1 MVRALPVPNRSI
13 SGLMKGSSREL
24 GVVGLELLKADQ
36 IGTRFSQPF
45 EQSGKAAVYSV
56 DVIRCDGERVGSA
69 VAGTRSQVV

>member
-36 IGTRFSQPF
+36 IGSRFSQLF
-45 EQSGKAAVYSV
+45 EQSGKAAIYSV
-56 DVIRCDGERVGSA
+56 DVVCSDGQ
-69 VAGTRSQVV
+69 RSR